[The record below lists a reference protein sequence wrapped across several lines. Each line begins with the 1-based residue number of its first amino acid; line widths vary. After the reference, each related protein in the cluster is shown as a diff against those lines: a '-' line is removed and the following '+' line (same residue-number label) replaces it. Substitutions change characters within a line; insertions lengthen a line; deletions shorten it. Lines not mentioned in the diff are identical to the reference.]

1 MGLDLQVVQD
11 SHTKVTGLTK
21 DVEAWLPFLYLL
33 NDSLVLLDQ
42 SLATDLQ

>member
-11 SHTKVTGLTK
+11 SQVTGLTK